1 MRSGVIE
8 ENPDLKKETV
18 RSIKCGIRRIGLQ
31 EVITII

>member
-8 ENPDLKKETV
+8 ETRSEKETV